1 MESANST
8 VKSSEKIASPR
19 KKRSTNNKRQRLE
32 ANSHEENPKKRLK
45 RKEPNLEP
53 QLEQKQSPLDSRT
66 TIKDSNPG
74 NEKSISGNKDSSSGN
89 EDSNFGSKDS
99 NAGNDDTT
107 ISSTDL
113 ISNHPESLKNELES
127 DNIGGGNDENSTVEF
142 VNVLLR
148 NTFTKQE
155 KMVETSSNNAIENS
169 FEVTSTTKTT
179 EISAGDDDNDDVVE
193 IVDFKFKLPNIK
205 SEQENAGK
213 TTKIKNLKIKVLDE
227 EQESCLNTN
236 IQKPIS
242 QITLADV
249 KNVIKI
255 NWRHFPIF
263 LRHFRKSRKPPVLRN
278 YSYSAKNEDEGG
290 SWDLIENDFEILPS
304 FQNIIEV
311 KCIIPPMEEDD

>member
-1 MESANST
+1 MESENST
-8 VKSSEKIASPR
+8 VQSLEKFSSPR
-19 KKRSTNNKRQRLE
+19 KIRSTNNKRQRPE
-32 ANSHEENPKKRLK
+32 ANAHEENPKKRLK

-53 QLEQKQSPLDSRT
+53 QLEQKQLPLDSRM
-66 TIKDSNPG
+66 TIKDSNPE
-74 NEKSISGNKDSSSGN
+74 NEECIS
-89 EDSNFGSKDS
+89 GSKDS

-127 DNIGGGNDENSTVEF
+127 DNNGGGNDENSTVEF

-155 KMVETSSNNAIENS
+155 KMVEISSNNAIENS
-169 FEVTSTTKTT
+169 TEVTSTTKTT

-311 KCIIPPMEEDD
+311 KCILPPMEEDD

>member
-8 VKSSEKIASPR
+8 VKSSEKNSSPR
-19 KKRSTNNKRQRLE
+19 KIRSTHNKRQRPE
-32 ANSHEENPKKRLK
+32 ANAHEENPKKRLK
-45 RKEPNLEP
+45 RKETNLEP
-53 QLEQKQSPLDSRT
+53 QLEQKQSPLDSRM
-66 TIKDSNPG
+66 TIKDSNPE
-74 NEKSISGNKDSSSGN
+74 NEDSNTGN
-89 EDSNFGSKDS
+89 EDSNSGSKDS

-107 ISSTDL
+107 ISSNDI

-127 DNIGGGNDENSTVEF
+127 DNNVGGNDENSTVEF

-148 NTFTKQE
+148 NTFAKQE
-155 KMVETSSNNAIENS
+155 KMEEISSKKAIEKNLKNFENS
-169 FEVTSTTKTT
+169 TEVTSTIKTT

-213 TTKIKNLKIKVLDE
+213 TMKIKNLKIKVLDE

>member
-1 MESANST
+1 MESENST
-8 VKSSEKIASPR
+8 VQSLEKFSSPR
-19 KKRSTNNKRQRLE
+19 KIRSTNNKRQRPE
-32 ANSHEENPKKRLK
+32 ANAHDQNPKKRLK
-45 RKEPNLEP
+45 RKETNLEP
-53 QLEQKQSPLDSRT
+53 QLEQNQSPLDSRM
-66 TIKDSNPG
+66 TIKDSNPE
-74 NEKSISGNKDSSSGN
+74 NEECIS
-89 EDSNFGSKDS
+89 GSKDS

-127 DNIGGGNDENSTVEF
+127 DNNGGGNDENSTVEF

-155 KMVETSSNNAIENS
+155 KMVEISSNNAIEKNLKNFENS
-169 FEVTSTTKTT
+169 IEVTSTTKTT

-213 TTKIKNLKIKVLDE
+213 TMKIKNLRIKVLDE

-311 KCIIPPMEEDD
+311 KCIIQPMEEDD

>member
-1 MESANST
+1 MRHLLTFPE
-8 VKSSEKIASPR
+8 
-19 KKRSTNNKRQRLE
+19 QRLLLQ
-32 ANSHEENPKKRLK
+32 PRF
-45 RKEPNLEP
+45 
-53 QLEQKQSPLDSRT
+53 QC
-66 TIKDSNPG
+66 KDSNPG
-74 NEKSISGNKDSSSGN
+74 NEESIS
-89 EDSNFGSKDS
+89 GSKDS

-113 ISNHPESLKNELES
+113 ISNHPESLKNELEL
-127 DNIGGGNDENSTVEF
+127 DNNGGGNDENSTVEF

-155 KMVETSSNNAIENS
+155 KMVEISSNNAIEKNLKNFENS
-169 FEVTSTTKTT
+169 IEVTSTTKTT

>member
-1 MESANST
+1 MESENST
-8 VKSSEKIASPR
+8 VQSLEKFSSPR
-19 KKRSTNNKRQRLE
+19 KIRSTNNKRQRPE
-32 ANSHEENPKKRLK
+32 ANAHDQNLKKRLK
-45 RKEPNLEP
+45 RKETNLEP
-53 QLEQKQSPLDSRT
+53 QLEQNQSPLDSRMT
-66 TIKDSNPG
+66 NKDSNPG
-74 NEKSISGNKDSSSGN
+74 NE
-89 EDSNFGSKDS
+89 DSNSGSKDS

-155 KMVETSSNNAIENS
+155 KMVEISSNNAIEKNLKNFENS
-169 FEVTSTTKTT
+169 IEVTSTTKTT
-179 EISAGDDDNDDVVE
+179 EISAGDDNDDDVVE

-236 IQKPIS
+236 IQKPIF

-263 LRHFRKSRKPPVLRN
+263 MRHFRKSRKPPVLRN

-311 KCIIPPMEEDD
+311 KCILPPMEEDD